1 MWKGGMVV
9 QRKGD
14 LSNMEALVVI
24 SDKKRAIHALDLI
37 CRGSSLSRREV
48 KQFLNKVEVMT
59 MRILDHKSPGTRVEK
74 RYLSHKQISEHI
86 DNPISYSQEEVDSAK
101 KGNGILVNE
110 TGKQIIQESVNDVV
124 GIDEDHII
132 SDLQSVAAGAS
143 VSAVIEAV
151 TKHASDKWYQIG
163 RVLGLESAKIKSLS
177 YDKPDFKD
185 KLLALIDEKEQEL
198 GNESLKSELVKVCLK
213 VAPAL
218 GEVIKQEL
226 LKVKRADQE

>member
-1 MWKGGMVV
+1 
-9 QRKGD
+9 
-14 LSNMEALVVI
+14 L
-24 SDKKRAIHALDLI
+24 
-37 CRGSSLSRREV
+37 
-48 KQFLNKVEVMT
+48 T
-59 MRILDHKSPGTRVEK
+59 
-74 RYLSHKQISEHI
+74 
-86 DNPISYSQEEVDSAK
+86 
-101 KGNGILVNE
+101 
-110 TGKQIIQESVNDVV
+110 
-124 GIDEDHII
+124 
-132 SDLQSVAAGAS
+132 AGAS